1 MINTVEFLYVL
12 LFIIRKDQKEQ
23 RMKSVRV
30 IQSQGVAI
38 FEAAITAARTRNA
51 Y

>member
-12 LFIIRKDQKEQ
+12 LFTRLKRTEIDI
-23 RMKSVRV
+23 RV

-38 FEAAITAARTRNA
+38 FEVAITAARTRSA